1 MQLYVHGLYHLDD
14 ASEVIQEFDDFINK
28 VQLRNEE
35 IEDKIDEINDYLKE
49 VTAILSKNYIDDEED
64 VVSYVSRMKKELRTA
79 LRNISQCYHDIT
91 ITSNYLHTISRECKE
106 DVDGTK

>member
-1 MQLYVHGLYHLDD
+1 M
-14 ASEVIQEFDDFINK
+14 SE
-28 VQLRNEE
+28 
-35 IEDKIDEINDYLKE
+35 
-49 VTAILSKNYIDDEED
+49 NYIDDEED

-91 ITSNYLHTISRECKE
+91 ITSNYLHTISCERKE